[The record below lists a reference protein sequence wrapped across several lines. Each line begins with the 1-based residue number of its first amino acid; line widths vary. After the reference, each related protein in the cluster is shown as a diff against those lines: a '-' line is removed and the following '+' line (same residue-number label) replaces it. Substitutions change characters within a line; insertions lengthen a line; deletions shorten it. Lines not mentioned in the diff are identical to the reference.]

1 MTIEPTPEL
10 IAHVYLD
17 TCTGQHFVTSEKIEK
32 RTLHEYIGQVT
43 IKPEEVTNPKP
54 ELPSEP
60 GWYLDKD
67 NFVWTLDEAGWSL
80 NAHEYAPYTR
90 LVPEKPSVTAD
101 EIFNLID
108 GGVTGPTYTTACE
121 IADYINNR

>member
-1 MTIEPTPEL
+1 MSTEVTPSPELAKGIEWLRL
-10 IAHVYLD
+10 IAH
-17 TCTGQHFVTSEKIEK
+17 SSMES
-32 RTLHEYIGQVT
+32 HEAAQAILAAL
-43 IKPEEVTNPKP
+43 PEVATNPKP

-90 LVPEKPSVTAD
+90 LVPEKPPIAAD

-108 GGVTGPTYTTACE
+108 GGLTGPTYTTACE
-121 IADYINNR
+121 IADYVNGPRA